1 MALGEMIVAINR
13 PIEDVFAFVAD
24 GTTTP
29 RWQSEVVAARQTSA
43 GAVGVGTTYR
53 SVRTQSREKIEATV
67 EITEY
72 EVNKRVS
79 FAWTLC
85 PDADADAG
93 ARVGSYIFRSVG
105 AGTWVTFA
113 FETGPKMRTGRFQCQ
128 REAMDLSALKALM
141 EIDNIAEIRAMS
153 C

>member
-29 RWQSEVVAARQTSA
+29 RWQSEVVAARQTST
-43 GAVGVGTTYR
+43 GAIGMGTTYR
-53 SVRTQSREKIEATV
+53 SVRVGLREKVEATV
-67 EITEY
+67 EIIEY

-79 FAWTLC
+79 FART
-85 PDADADAG
+85 AG
-93 ARVGSYIFRSVG
+93 EGMDVCVGSYNFQAVG
-105 AGTWVTFA
+105 AGTRVTFA
-113 FETGPKMRTGRFQCQ
+113 FETGPKVRTGRFQCQ

-141 EIDNIAEIRAMS
+141 EVDDIAELRALS